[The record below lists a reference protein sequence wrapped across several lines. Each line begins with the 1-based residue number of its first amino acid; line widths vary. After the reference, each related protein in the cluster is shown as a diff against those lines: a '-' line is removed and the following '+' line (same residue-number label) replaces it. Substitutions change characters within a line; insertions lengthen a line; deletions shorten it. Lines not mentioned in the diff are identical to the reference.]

1 MTPRRSARRAS
12 FSEMINDNVKDV
24 RATRVKEIGDV
35 EGSLLV
41 VPTNDEYMGKYMLES
56 GKVWEEHVLLLPLRR
71 VRPGRAVLLPYA
83 SDGDDG
89 AGELRDDL
97 RRR

>member
-56 GKVWEEHVLLLPLRR
+56 GKVWE
-71 VRPGRAVLLPYA
+71 
-83 SDGDDG
+83 
-89 AGELRDDL
+89 
-97 RRR
+97 